1 MKRKANL
8 IILTVMLALL
18 CLGIFAACS
27 PTAVDY
33 FKYSENDLGV
43 VGKLVRWMHGWM
55 GEGNYGWTVV
65 VFTVFLKLI
74 TLPLDMWQRISTRKS
89 TLKMQKI
96 QPLMEEID
104 KRYGANTQRA
114 NAEKQKLYKKQGYSM
129 FSTCLPMIV
138 TMVIFFVMF
147 GGLRDYSTY
156 SSVMNFRGLSDTY
169 MESYVEQVEKD
180 TDNAK
185 WDAYWNGETIVT
197 ESGSKEWK
205 GLSYYKTNAGEKS
218 KDYEKWGT
226 VLLDG
231 IGEFRTIYGDE
242 ADAVYREKALD
253 AVSEYYKGHHESWL
267 WIENVWQPDTWA
279 SIMPGYNDSSN
290 GFSSSVDMKAF
301 GTDGGVGHYDMIRN
315 AVLKTGGHGGNG
327 SWNGLML
334 LPILSIGLSFLSIFI
349 SQLMDK
355 KNKKSKNGEPEVKP
369 NAQQAATNKTMM
381 IIMPL
386 MMAFFG
392 FMYTGAFAIYM
403 VCNYTLSILAT
414 VALRWPVEKI
424 VEKSLAKSDKK
435 EKKPSKADYMR

>member
-8 IILTVMLALL
+8 IIWTTLLILL
-18 CLGIFAACS
+18 CLGMFTACGQK
-27 PTAVDY
+27 AVDY
-33 FKYSENDLGV
+33 FEYGEKDLGG
-43 VGKLVRWMHGWM
+43 VGKLVRWMHSWM

-74 TLPLDMWQRISTRKS
+74 TLPLDMWQRIATRKS

-114 NAEKQKLYKKQGYSM
+114 NQEKQKLYKKQGYSM

-156 SSVMNFRGLSDTY
+156 SSVMNFRALSDTY
-169 MESYVEQVEKD
+169 MESYVEQVEND
-180 TDNAK
+180 TEHSM
-185 WDAYWNGETIVT
+185 YWNGEDGWAGLKSYKEQAGDKT
-197 ESGSKEWK
+197 EN
-205 GLSYYKTNAGEKS
+205 YAQ
-218 KDYEKWGT
+218 WGT
-226 VLLDG
+226 KLLDG
-231 IGEFRTIYGDE
+231 ISEFKNKYGSE
-242 ADAVYREKALD
+242 VDAVYREKALD
-253 AVSEYYKGHHESWL
+253 AVSEYYKHHHEGWL
-267 WIENVWQPDTWA
+267 WIENVWQPDTWV
-279 SIMPGYNDSSN
+279 SIMPGYDDNNN
-290 GFSSSVDMKAF
+290 GFRTSVDMDAF
-301 GTDGGVGHYDMIRN
+301 GTDGGVAHYNMIRN

-327 SWNGLML
+327 TWNGLML
-334 LPILSIGLSFLSIFI
+334 LPILSVGLSFLSIFI

-355 KNKKSKNGEPEVKP
+355 KNKKSKDGEPEPKQ

-403 VCNYTLSILAT
+403 VCNYLLSIIAT

-424 VEKSLAKSDKK
+424 VEKSLARGEKK
-435 EKKPSKADYMR
+435 EKKPGKADYMR

>member
-1 MKRKANL
+1 MKRKSNL
-8 IILTVMLALL
+8 IILTVMLVLL
-18 CLGIFAACS
+18 CLGLFTACGQN
-27 PTAVDY
+27 AVDY
-33 FKYSENDLGV
+33 FKYSENDLGG

-169 MESYVEQVEKD
+169 MESYVELVEND
-180 TDNAK
+180 TENPK
-185 WDAYWNGETIVT
+185 WDAYWNGETLA
-197 ESGSKEWK
+197 SGKEWK
-205 GLSYYKTNAGEKS
+205 GLSYYKTQAGDKA
-218 KDYEKWGT
+218 KDYEKWGSK
-226 VLLDG
+226 LLEG
-231 IGEFRTIYGDE
+231 IGEFNTVYGSETDGT
-242 ADAVYREKALD
+242 YREQALN
-253 AVSEYYKGHHESWL
+253 AVSEYYKNHHESWL
-267 WIENVWQPDTWA
+267 WIENVWQPDTWV
-279 SIMPGYNDSSN
+279 SIMPGYNDSTN
-290 GFSSSVDMKAF
+290 GFSSTVDMDAF
-301 GTDGGVGHYDMIRN
+301 GDDGGVSYYDMIRE

-355 KNKKSKNGEPEVKP
+355 KNKKSKDGETAPQQ

-403 VCNYTLSILAT
+403 VCNYLLSIITT

-424 VEKSLAKSDKK
+424 VEKSLAKSEKK
-435 EKKPSKADYMR
+435 ESKTGKADYMR

>member
-1 MKRKANL
+1 M
-8 IILTVMLALL
+8 L
-18 CLGIFAACS
+18 CLVLFTACGN
-27 PTAVDY
+27 TKVEY
-33 FKYSENDLGV
+33 FKYNEDDLGT

-74 TLPLDMWQRISTRKS
+74 TLPLDIWQRVSTRKS
-89 TLKMQKI
+89 TIKTKKM
-96 QPLMEEID
+96 QPLMDEID

-114 NAEKQKLYKKQGYSM
+114 NAEKQKLYKKQGYSV

-169 MESYVEQVEKD
+169 MESYVEQVKND
-180 TDNAK
+180 TENDN
-185 WDAYWNGETIVT
+185 WSLYWEGGTVNG
-197 ESGSKEWK
+197 SEWK
-205 GLSYYKTNAGEKS
+205 GLSYYEQEAGDKD

-226 VLLDG
+226 TLWDGLSAFVNVCNDDKVL
-231 IGEFRTIYGDE
+231 
-242 ADAVYREKALD
+242 AVYRENALTD
-253 AVSEYYKGHHESWL
+253 VSEYYEAHHESWL

-279 SIMPGYNDSSN
+279 KIMPAMDDRNN
-290 GFSSSVDMKAF
+290 GFSSSVNMDAF
-301 GTDGGVGHYDMIRN
+301 GNDGGVGHYDMIRN
-315 AVLKTGGHGGNG
+315 AVLKTGGHGKNG
-327 SWNGLML
+327 SWNGFML
-334 LPILSIGLSFLSIFI
+334 LPVLSIGLSFLSIFI

-355 KNKKSKNGEPEVKP
+355 KSKKNQDDADAPKP

-403 VCNYTLSILAT
+403 VCNYTLSILTT

-424 VEKSLAKSDKK
+424 VEKSLARGEKK
-435 EKKPSKADYMR
+435 EKKPEKADYMR